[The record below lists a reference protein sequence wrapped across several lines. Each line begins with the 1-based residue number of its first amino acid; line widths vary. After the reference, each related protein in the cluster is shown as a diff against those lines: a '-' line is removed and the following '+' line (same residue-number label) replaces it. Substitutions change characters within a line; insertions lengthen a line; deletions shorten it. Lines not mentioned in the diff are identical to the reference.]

1 MKPTIVEYNP
11 DEYRFREWAREGLG
25 QSCLNEVHQSS
36 KIKMLNRSPTC
47 NQLTESFPQIEEIYS
62 SFVLNILREV
72 VGEIAAYQSP
82 PSFRFHYCGHGS
94 SVFHRD
100 KDFGVE
106 DGRMNVWVPLTDVW
120 GDNSLWIENEVGAK
134 DYQPI
139 QMIPGQAL
147 IFDGVNLSHGSKI
160 NTTNSTRISFDFRVL
175 PGAGPAVPMPY

>member
-82 PSFRFHYCGHGS
+82 PLRFG
-94 SVFHRD
+94 F
-100 KDFGVE
+100 
-106 DGRMNVWVPLTDVW
+106 TT
-120 GDNSLWIENEVGAK
+120 VGMEAVC
-134 DYQPI
+134 
-139 QMIPGQAL
+139 
-147 IFDGVNLSHGSKI
+147 FTV
-160 NTTNSTRISFDFRVL
+160 TRIS
-175 PGAGPAVPMPY
+175 GWKMEE